1 VYKDLGSIPSTEK
14 TEREREREKERE
26 REMFPMFPMS
36 DRLPTRP
43 LFLKE
48 LSTSQ

>member
-1 VYKDLGSIPSTEK
+1 
-14 TEREREREKERE
+14 
-26 REMFPMFPMS
+26 MFPMFPMS